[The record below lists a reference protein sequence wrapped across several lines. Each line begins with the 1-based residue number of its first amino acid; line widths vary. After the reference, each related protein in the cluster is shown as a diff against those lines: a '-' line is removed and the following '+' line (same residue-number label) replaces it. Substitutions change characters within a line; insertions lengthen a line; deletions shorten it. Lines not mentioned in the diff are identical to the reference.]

1 MHCTDI
7 RKLRSII
14 RKSCARSRSNPPVH
28 RYAVHPWPRE
38 RNYERDYA
46 RPLLRGVSAAAA
58 VRTLV
63 SVVMVCRNLQMRAT
77 RVSTLIIAMLFT
89 RSLLQYLYCIFLEI
103 PFWIRI
109 LGQNILIL
117 SQKILNT
124 NLVGWRH
131 CTINMS
137 PPFDLSSITPNGF
150 SFDNQRCQWRE
161 FHPS

>member
-1 MHCTDI
+1 
-7 RKLRSII
+7 
-14 RKSCARSRSNPPVH
+14 
-28 RYAVHPWPRE
+28 
-38 RNYERDYA
+38 
-46 RPLLRGVSAAAA
+46 
-58 VRTLV
+58 
-63 SVVMVCRNLQMRAT
+63 MRAT

-131 CTINMS
+131 CIGPSVSAVLQGYS
-137 PPFDLSSITPNGF
+137 P
-150 SFDNQRCQWRE
+150 
-161 FHPS
+161 